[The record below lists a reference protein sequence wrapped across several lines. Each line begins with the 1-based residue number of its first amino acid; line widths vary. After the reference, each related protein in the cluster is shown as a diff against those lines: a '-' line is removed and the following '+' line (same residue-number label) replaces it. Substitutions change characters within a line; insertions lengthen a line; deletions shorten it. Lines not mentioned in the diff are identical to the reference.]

1 MEIAMTRK
9 NVPSQ
14 TRGATSRPFAGTALA
29 TATLAVCGAALAPS
43 AAQAQEGYGFKLF
56 GGGAYIS
63 PLSDSSFAGI
73 ADSVEASSEFG
84 WEFGVE
90 FKPTDRFG
98 LELAY
103 LDAEPDVEADGTT
116 IGDIGLHPWLLT
128 LNFHLVNKD
137 AFNWYIGPTVS
148 YFDWDDVQ
156 LTNGGRL
163 DVDSDTGYGVS
174 TGIAIG
180 LGDTFAI
187 QFGLR
192 YLEASADSP
201 SLPDEIGVDPLFT
214 SVGFALRF

>member
-1 MEIAMTRK
+1 MTRK
-9 NVPSQ
+9 NVPPQ
-14 TRGATSRPFAGTALA
+14 TRGTINRSLTDTALA
-29 TATLAVCGAALAPS
+29 AATLAFCCAAFAPS
-43 AAQAQEGYGFKLF
+43 AAHAQEGYGFKLF
-56 GGGAYIS
+56 AGGAYVA

-84 WEFGVE
+84 WEFGAE
-90 FKPTDRFG
+90 WKPTDRFG
-98 LELAY
+98 LELSY

-116 IGDIGLHPWLLT
+116 IGDVGLHPWNLT
-128 LNFHLVNKD
+128 LNFHLVNRD

-148 YFDWDDVQ
+148 YVDWSDVQ

-192 YLEASADSP
+192 YLDMSADSP
-201 SLPDEIGVDPLFT
+201 SLPDDISVDPLFT